1 MNTNK
6 AHDETMRWQ
15 WELNEAV
22 VLQDGPDGHKK
33 AVHYILEKLF
43 QEIAMDIYQRD
54 KDGNLKYSGN
64 GMPKINWVGVIT
76 GLARLVGKVI
86 FLRRAYD
93 MLK

>member
-43 QEIAMDIYQRD
+43 QEIALDIYQRD
-54 KDGNLKYSGN
+54 KDGKLKYGDN

-76 GLARLVGKVI
+76 GLAKLVGKVI

>member
-15 WELNEAV
+15 QELNEAV
-22 VLQDGPDGHKK
+22 VLQEGPDGHKK
-33 AVHYILEKLF
+33 AAHYILEKLF

-54 KDGNLKYSGN
+54 KDGNLKYSDN

-76 GLARLVGKVI
+76 SLARLVGKVI